1 MTGFPEPLMGTPKL
15 AITIDFLVDAVVIKL
30 DGDMDLDAEAAMKAA
45 VARGLARAGPAT
57 ALLVDVA
64 GVSFAD
70 SSGLRSL
77 MLARQA
83 ALDRGVNFTLRAP
96 TKGVVRKR
104 LTLAGLA
111 KVFGYH

>member
-1 MTGFPEPLMGTPKL
+1 MS
-15 AITIDFLVDAVVIKL
+15 
-30 DGDMDLDAEAAMKAA
+30 
-45 VARGLARAGPAT
+45 
-57 ALLVDVA
+57 LLVDVA

-77 MLARQA
+77 MLARQT

-96 TKGVVRKR
+96 TNGVVRKR

-111 KVFGYH
+111 QVFGYHA